1 MAITPTAFDWVC
13 SLVRR
18 ESAIVL
24 ERGKEYL
31 VESRLVPLARAA
43 GAPDVTAYID
53 GVRLRPDRRAQTAIV
68 EALTTNETSWFR
80 DGAPFQAFATSV
92 VPALQQA
99 RASARSLRIWSAAC
113 STGQEPYSL
122 AIALADSLVAGGW
135 RTEIVATD
143 LSNDVLDKARAGR
156 YSQLEMNRGL
166 PAPMLVRHFTRAGT
180 QWQVNDDVRRLVKFS
195 QLNLTSSFASLGMFD
210 VVFLR
215 NVLIYFDVQTKRD
228 VLTRIRKVLRPGG
241 YLFLGGAETTLG
253 VDDNWERELIG
264 RVSVHRPKNGGVA

>member
-1 MAITPTAFDWVC
+1 MALTPAAFEWVC
-13 SLVRR
+13 TLVRR

-43 GAPDVTAYID
+43 GAADVSAYVD

-68 EALTTNETSWFR
+68 EALTTNETSWYR

-92 VPALQQA
+92 VPALKQA
-99 RASARSLRIWSAAC
+99 RASTRSLRIWSAAC

-122 AIALADSLVAGGW
+122 AISLADSVVAEGW
-135 RTEIVATD
+135 RAEIVATD
-143 LSNDVLDKARAGR
+143 LSTEVLEKAKAGR
-156 YSQLEMNRGL
+156 YSQLEVNRGL
-166 PAPMLVRHFTRAGT
+166 PAPLLVRHFTRVGT
-180 QWQVNDDVRRLVKFS
+180 QWQVNDDIRRLVRFS
-195 QLNLTSSFASLGMFD
+195 QLNLTSPYTLLGQFD

-215 NVLIYFDVQTKRD
+215 NVLIYFDLQTKRD
-228 VLTRIRKVLRPGG
+228 ILTRVRRVLKPGG

-253 VDDNWERELIG
+253 VDDNWDREPVG
-264 RVSVHRPKNGGVA
+264 RVSVHRPKNGGQ